1 MKPEY
6 EAYAAA
12 RDAVVQVQRQL
23 TDAEQALRDAEAP
36 IHDLVQAAWDRNQ
49 AVVQR
54 ACEDVDAAL
63 RDQST
68 VETQCALLARGRD
81 AKRPRLNESEQAAVE
96 EAKDRT
102 SAARAAHKE
111 AIDTFKAGVT
121 AEQLEELG

>member
-12 RDAVVQVQRQL
+12 RDLVVDLQQQL
-23 TDAEQALRDAEAP
+23 AEAEQTLRDAEAP

-49 AVVQR
+49 ALVQR

-63 RDQST
+63 RDQSM
-68 VETQCALLARGRD
+68 VETQCGLLARGRD
-81 AKRPRLNESEQAAVE
+81 VEHPRLNEAEQAAVQ
-96 EAKDRT
+96 AARDRT
-102 SAARAAHKE
+102 AAARAVHKE

-121 AEQLEELG
+121 AEQLEALG